1 MNKRFYR
8 NAGGNANQRDASFRG
23 GIPHCEYAIVGVEM
37 SERIYNFSAGPSA
50 MPTEV
55 LERAKSEFMSVRGS
69 GMSVMEISHRSPL
82 FDDIL
87 QKAESGLRAAMKVPD
102 NYRVL
107 FIQGGA
113 TLQFSMIPMNLL
125 SPDNSADHIVTGHW
139 GELAVE
145 EAGCVGDI
153 NVVYSGAA
161 DGFTG
166 VPQQGEVRFSKNAS
180 YVHYTSNETVDGVQ
194 FDYVLD
200 AGALPVVCDM
210 SSDILSQPIDVEKFA
225 MIYAGAQKNLGPSG
239 VVVVVIREDLLDW
252 APRRLP
258 KQLTYK
264 AYADNVSMP
273 NTPNTWAIYLL
284 GLMCDWLDEQGG
296 AAGVQKVN
304 REKARIFYEAID
316 KSDGF
321 YKGRA
326 KRSARSLMNVTF
338 SLPSPD
344 LDAQFVEDALKNG
357 FSGLK
362 GHKSTGGIR
371 ASIYNAFPLEG
382 VKKFVDFMSE
392 FERKNG

>member
-1 MNKRFYR
+1 
-8 NAGGNANQRDASFRG
+8 
-23 GIPHCEYAIVGVEM
+23 M
-37 SERIYNFSAGPSA
+37 SERIYNFSAGPA
-50 MPTEV
+50 AIPTEV
-55 LERAKSEFMSVRGS
+55 LERAKAEFLSVRGS
-69 GMSVMEISHRSPL
+69 GMSVMEISHRSKL

-87 QKAESGLRAAMKVPD
+87 GKAEKGLRAAMKVPE

-113 TLQFSMIPMNLL
+113 TLQFSMVPMNLL

-139 GELAVE
+139 GALAVE
-145 EAGCVGDI
+145 EASCIGDI
-153 NVVYSGAA
+153 NVVYSGAES
-161 DGFTG
+161 GFSD
-166 VPQQGEVRFSKNAS
+166 VPKQGEVRFSKNAS

-210 SSDILSQPIDVEKFA
+210 SSDILSRPIDVEKFGL
-225 MIYAGAQKNLGPSG
+225 IYAGAQKNLGPSG

-284 GLMCDWLDEQGG
+284 GLTCDWLKEQGG
-296 AAGVQKVN
+296 AEGIEKVN
-304 REKARIFYEAID
+304 REKARIMYEAID

-338 SLPSPD
+338 SLPTPE
-344 LDAQFVEDALKNG
+344 LDAKFVEEGEKNG

-362 GHKSTGGIR
+362 GHRSTGGIR
-371 ASIYNAFPLEG
+371 ASIYNAFPLKG
-382 VKKFVDFMSE
+382 VEQFVDFMSE
-392 FERKNG
+392 FERRNG